1 MEMLLSNINFDIIE
15 SRILVITFIIMVNL
29 IISVWDA
36 IRNKRFDIKK
46 LPEFIS
52 EWTMCSLS
60 ILVIEVVLS
69 VVINEPYV
77 ETFVVG
83 IKNVMF
89 ISMIGCYLK
98 KIYES
103 LVNLGWD
110 VKIDMSKI
118 GGANNN
124 NNLPS
129 GK

>member
-1 MEMLLSNINFDIIE
+1 MVLLLSNINFEIIE

-29 IISVWDA
+29 IVSVWDA
-36 IRNKRFDIKK
+36 VKNKRFDIKK

-60 ILVIEVVLS
+60 ILVIEIILS
-69 VVINEPYV
+69 VVINEQYV
-77 ETFVVG
+77 ETFVIG

-89 ISMIGCYLK
+89 VSMIGCYLK

-103 LVNLGWD
+103 LVSLGWD

-118 GGANNN
+118 GGNN

>member
-1 MEMLLSNINFDIIE
+1 MVLLLSNINFEIIE

-29 IISVWDA
+29 IVSVGDA
-36 IRNKRFDIKK
+36 VKNKRFDIKK

-60 ILVIEVVLS
+60 ILVIEIILS
-69 VVINEPYV
+69 VVINEQYV
-77 ETFVVG
+77 ETFVIG

-89 ISMIGCYLK
+89 VSMIGCYLK

-103 LVNLGWD
+103 LVSLGWD

-118 GGANNN
+118 GGNN